1 MRQQTRMVAALVGV
15 ALAVPVG
22 ARAGHPS
29 VAYNGK
35 TARAAH
41 VHDGMSHAEHQRAEL
56 MKQGVYVPPPPPLP
70 GVCAPCEAAKASG
83 GVVMMEPGTMVV
95 ESEPAGRAVV
105 GAEAPGYAAI
115 GGGRTEMMASTGGEP
130 MPVGV
135 VRSSYAGAGQGAG
148 SSGAID
154 PMHGQGRGMGSG
166 TAMGQPDMF
175 HGPKPQSGPM
185 AGPAPWGGQ
194 ATPRPRILGNL
205 LGIPHP
211 IRDMRQAREA
221 RVRDQHAQTTSGGT
235 AGPIRELPASA
246 VYGPQGHQNHR

>member
-1 MRQQTRMVAALVGV
+1 MRQHTRMVAALVGV
-15 ALAVPVG
+15 TLAVPAGV
-22 ARAGHPS
+22 RAGHPS
-29 VAYNGK
+29 VTYNGK
-35 TARAAH
+35 PAHAAH

-56 MKQGVYVPPPPPLP
+56 MKQGVYIPPPPPLP
-70 GVCAPCEAAKASG
+70 GACAPCEAARASG

-95 ESEPAGRAVV
+95 QPEPPGRAVV
-105 GAEAPGYAAI
+105 GAEAPGPA
-115 GGGRTEMMASTGGEP
+115 GNGGRTEMMASTGGEP

-154 PMHGQGRGMGSG
+154 PMHGRGP
-166 TAMGQPDMF
+166 AMGQPDMF
-175 HGPKPQSGPM
+175 HGPKAQSGPM

-235 AGPIRELPASA
+235 AGPVRELPASA